1 MRPTFKR
8 HALSLIGMPDYSV
21 NHRSSSTNLEVHEAY
36 FEASS
41 KQFLAANFFTPQSV
55 FLFDYLSLDS
65 GQAFWSKKQYLHETA
80 SAQEACDHCLSF
92 YYWCRLIIDLK
103 SAKTWLLP
111 LFFWN
116 WKQHGSGTLVLCDHP
131 LPSVISAGDLALTAS
146 AWPSYYTGCCKI
158 VTFCHPFLRVHTLLW
173 RNFLLSFCLWGFFSL
188 LNVLSYIS
196 LSIIFYLKLS
206 QPLSPFGMSKWVLDH
221 FPIFAAACFR
231 LTRHFFCPKLRF

>member
-1 MRPTFKR
+1 MKLHQLRRPVTLFV
-8 HALSLIGMPDYSV
+8 LLLLMPLG
-21 NHRSSSTNLEVHEAY
+21 HWSSGS
-36 FEASS
+36 
-41 KQFLAANFFTPQSV
+41 
-55 FLFDYLSLDS
+55 
-65 GQAFWSKKQYLHETA
+65 
-80 SAQEACDHCLSF
+80 
-92 YYWCRLIIDLK
+92 DLK

-221 FPIFAAACFR
+221 FLIFCSSLFQAHPALF
-231 LTRHFFCPKLRF
+231 LP